1 MRHYL
6 CTGITFINES
16 DKELR
21 LTFFFDLVFRIILGK
36 PHFIA
41 WHVTLCW
48 ETDAQI
54 DHNCDC
60 VGTDSYLG
68 NCSVFQKKNRNK
80 RKQRHEKIKI
90 QPHLLPGL
98 RYLIPDWLLFQATFT
113 RLLNF
118 MNKTAYYHFRL

>member
-16 DKELR
+16 DKELQ
-21 LTFFFDLVFRIILGK
+21 LTFFFDLVFSLILGK

-68 NCSVFQKKNRNK
+68 NYSVFQKKQKQKKTETRKNK
-80 RKQRHEKIKI
+80 NTTTPFTGVEVSYS
-90 QPHLLPGL
+90 GL
-98 RYLIPDWLLFQATFT
+98 ASFSS
-113 RLLNF
+113 NF
-118 MNKTAYYHFRL
+118 H